1 MGGGGKEG
9 GPRVTRVGSSC
20 DGQEEAEHLIY
31 FQNGPTFY
39 TFVPILGAQ
48 LRPVA
53 S

>member
-31 FQNGPTFY
+31 FQTDQHSTHSSPFSE
-39 TFVPILGAQ
+39 P
-48 LRPVA
+48 